1 MVNAVNTG
9 SILSVIASTNTILPW
24 LYLNANRGSKST
36 PVNHSYAAVLL
47 LIRYLYFD
55 VKVSYSSIVITIF
68 LEKFAFTYFAPF
80 RLNVQ

>member
-9 SILSVIASTNTILPW
+9 SILSVIASTKTILPW

-36 PVNHSYAAVLL
+36 PVKSQLL

-68 LEKFAFTYFAPF
+68 LEKLEFTYFVPF
-80 RLNVQ
+80 RLNVR